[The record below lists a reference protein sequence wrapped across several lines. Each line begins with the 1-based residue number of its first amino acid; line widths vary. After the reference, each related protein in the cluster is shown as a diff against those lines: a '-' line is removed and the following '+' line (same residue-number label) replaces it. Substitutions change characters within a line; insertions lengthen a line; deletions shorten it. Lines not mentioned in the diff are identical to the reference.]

1 MGTLQQ
7 RHDKTS
13 SALGLEK
20 LLVLAVVAT
29 MVIVGAVHVV
39 SRVGGSAAS
48 IRACLTSP
56 AERAGTG
63 SNGPADR

>member
-1 MGTLQQ
+1 MSTLQQ
-7 RHDKTS
+7 RQDKS
-13 SALGLEK
+13 SAALGLEK

-29 MVIVGAVHVV
+29 MVIVGAVFVV

-56 AERAGTG
+56 SECAGSG
-63 SNGPADR
+63 SNGLAGR